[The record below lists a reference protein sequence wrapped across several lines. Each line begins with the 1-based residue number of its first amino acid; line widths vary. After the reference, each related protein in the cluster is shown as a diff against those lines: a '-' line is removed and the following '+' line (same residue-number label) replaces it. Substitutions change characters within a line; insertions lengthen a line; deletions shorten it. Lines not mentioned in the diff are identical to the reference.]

1 MALVGTIT
9 PANDLNFRN
18 KIINGD
24 MRIWQRATS
33 YAAFA
38 GSNTYT
44 VDRFSCYNA
53 GSSTVTVARDTD
65 VPANQGFLYSHK
77 STVSATASTSAY
89 YTILQRI
96 EGNQILDFFAG
107 RTGCVAHTISF
118 WFKTSVMQTYS
129 GSARIASASSCYA
142 FDFTPTAI
150 NTWTKVVVNIPANT
164 TQSMS
169 GYLDTS
175 EAYSLCITPFLNLNV
190 GLNGTA
196 NTWTSSNLHASS
208 NVGGTWGNTSG
219 ATFYLTGVQ
228 IERGNVA
235 SDFEFRPYSTE
246 LQLCQRYF
254 EKSFDD
260 GTAPQN
266 GTSTH
271 YTRNGLWCGY
281 SDNSNDA
288 AIIVFKVTKRT
299 TPSMGSY
306 GNSSGYWF
314 ANGGFGPNAAA
325 FSSVGTTGSV
335 IRQQSVG
342 GLTVTNGH
350 WTASA
355 EL

>member
-33 YAAFA
+33 FA
-38 GSNTYT
+38 SADLSNTYT
-44 VDRFSCYNA
+44 VDRFAAYTSGA
-53 GSSTVTVARDTD
+53 VRIAVARDTD
-65 VPANQGFLYSHK
+65 VPSNQGFLYSHK
-77 STVSATASTSAY
+77 STVGTTASTSAY

-129 GSARIASASSCYA
+129 GSARIASAASSYA

-246 LQLCQRYF
+246 LQLCQRYY
-254 EKSFDD
+254 EKGGVSRRS
-260 GTAPQN
+260 GNRSSGAYETTPI
-266 GTSTH
+266 
-271 YTRNGLWCGY
+271 YY
-281 SDNSNDA
+281 
-288 AIIVFKVTKRT
+288 KVTKRT
-299 TPSMGSY
+299 DPTFAVSGGYTLDGWSTYGVGGHNNPTGSDDKTNF
-306 GNSSGYWF
+306 GNLECITASGASSG
-314 ANGGFGPNAAA
+314 AVMAC
-325 FSSVGTTGSV
+325 T
-335 IRQQSVG
+335 
-342 GLTVTNGH
+342 
-350 WTASA
+350 WTSSA